1 MRRYALPLIILGVTL
16 VLILL
21 IAVGSS
27 GGVNYSAGRA
37 TAQPLAAEWL
47 RGNPQSKVVVV
58 EYSDFQCPACRAYE
72 PLLAQ
77 VVSLYADKV
86 AFVYRQ
92 YPLYQIHPNAD
103 LGARASE
110 AAGAQGKFWE
120 MHNVLFAKQSE
131 WSVQPNAE
139 TFVLSYAKDLGVD
152 VGKFKTDLS
161 AETTKQAVAD
171 DYARG
176 TASGVN
182 GTPSFVINGVR
193 LTNNPRSL
201 DEFKAVLD
209 AELAK

>member
-1 MRRYALPLIILGVTL
+1 MKRYALPLIILGVTL
-16 VLILL
+16 ILILL
-21 IAVGSS
+21 IALGSS
-27 GGVNYSAGRA
+27 GGVNYSIGKA
-37 TAQPLAAEWL
+37 TAQPITAEWF
-47 RGNPQSKVVVV
+47 RGNVQSRVVVV

-92 YPLYQIHPNAD
+92 FPLYQLHPNAD

-120 MHNVLFAKQSE
+120 MHNALFAKQSE
-131 WSVQPNAE
+131 WSERPNAE
-139 TFVLSYAKDLGVD
+139 TFILSYAKELGFDLS
-152 VGKFKTDLS
+152 KFKADLS
-161 AETTKQAVAD
+161 SDATKQAVAD

-176 TASGVN
+176 VASGIN
-182 GTPSFVINGVR
+182 STPSFVINGVR
-193 LTNNPRSL
+193 LKDNPRSL